1 MQSKEALEKRDAIIN
16 NFMYAQLTIV
26 RNDVVKIIGELS
38 IILNNLHN
46 IDEVISVLKTNKYQ

>member
-1 MQSKEALEKRDAIIN
+1 MQSKEALEKRDAVIN